1 MTFQDEYNKAE
12 DRSKSL
18 TTTIL
23 KFFQNRIFCRYI
35 APQNL
40 ETFNFSKRNPSIGA
54 SKHRSSKIKFNQI
67 MDH

>member
-40 ETFNFSKRNPSIGA
+40 ETFNFSKRNRA
-54 SKHRSSKIKFNQI
+54 SFKA
-67 MDH
+67 

>member
-1 MTFQDEYNKAE
+1 MTFQDECNKAE

-23 KFFQNRIFCRYI
+23 KFFQNRIICRYI

-40 ETFNFSKRNPSIGA
+40 KTFNFSKRNRGSFKA
-54 SKHRSSKIKFNQI
+54 
-67 MDH
+67 